1 MTERRTILVVDDD
14 EPVLLLMKNVLRE
27 FQYNALTASSGQQA
41 IEIVSGTKPDLILL
55 DLNMPGMNG
64 DAVLDKLRDGDSQP
78 VPIVILSGDP
88 VDPEDL
94 ARLGAVDAIQ
104 KPFDL
109 TDLLETI
116 RSHVSK
122 S

>member
-1 MTERRTILVVDDD
+1 MTPKHTILVVDDD

-27 FQYNALTASSGQQA
+27 FQYEAITASSGQEA
-41 IEIVSGTKPDLILL
+41 IDIVKGQKPDLILL

-64 DAVLDKLRDGDSQP
+64 DAVLDHLRVGDSQP

-88 VDPEDL
+88 VDPKEL
-94 ARLGAVDAIQ
+94 ERLGAVGAIQ

-109 TDLLETI
+109 TDLLQTI
-116 RSHVSK
+116 RSHVTS